1 MRRWRSQVEAAVV
14 EPERRI
20 LVNVDLRR
28 PGAGLFE
35 DRASAFE
42 VEPLGAVDG
51 DGIDVADTQD
61 ARAVLAERVELGRRP
76 ASKAG
81 TSGKSHTVDDDQA
94 RGVDIDAESARAGDI
109 VETPGDPER
118 AACPGAD
125 AGVEGEGD
133 GAGIGVVSA
142 EARELPGE
150 VDAAIEDIVSA
161 LQGDGVTD
169 GDVIEELDARA
180 APIVRR
186 GGNRA
191 AAGCVVVAEAQD
203 AAGDGDRAGPAG
215 IVGGEGEDAGVT
227 LAERAV
233 GVAGESER
241 RGERQ
246 DFVAGDFKGVVRLI
260 EDEGASRGE
269 GIRRAEAHSEEA
281 VRIEGHAVIDRTQSG
296 VGVGSKHAAED
307 VDRLPCPAERI
318 DGTEFEG
325 ARAGLDQA
333 EVARAVVDDAGQDEA
348 GVLEPVGSRADREVG
363 RAAHGGRAGD
373 LEAVAREVRDA
384 HDISSDAQR
393 TLLDDLVARERTA
406 TGAIDGDGGVAGDRD
421 VAADCEFLEGA
432 ASIAVRRDRKTAG
445 DEDGAGVVADVERAE
460 ARLVDDVR
468 RDRRRG
474 VGQGD
479 RQQRIQDGDVPDG
492 RQGRDAIER
501 ERRGAR
507 GGRSKDRITLEGDG
521 IANGP
526 SARGDEAGI
535 GPHREGG
542 STERT
547 RGDHT
552 RERVAVGTDGEA
564 AGGDVHATCEGVG
577 TGELEHTVAGF
588 GDATVLD
595 DRDDVQRRLQRSE
608 RDAVSDMGTNDKRR
622 RWLGSEVEDTVGE
635 RR

>member
-1 MRRWRSQVEAAVV
+1 M
-14 EPERRI
+14 
-20 LVNVDLRR
+20 
-28 PGAGLFE
+28 
-35 DRASAFE
+35 
-42 VEPLGAVDG
+42 
-51 DGIDVADTQD
+51 
-61 ARAVLAERVELGRRP
+61 
-76 ASKAG
+76 
-81 TSGKSHTVDDDQA
+81 
-94 RGVDIDAESARAGDI
+94 
-109 VETPGDPER
+109 
-118 AACPGAD
+118 
-125 AGVEGEGD
+125 
-133 GAGIGVVSA
+133 
-142 EARELPGE
+142 
-150 VDAAIEDIVSA
+150 
-161 LQGDGVTD
+161 
-169 GDVIEELDARA
+169 
-180 APIVRR
+180 
-186 GGNRA
+186 
-191 AAGCVVVAEAQD
+191 AEAQD

-260 EDEGASRGE
+260 EDEATAGGE

-281 VRIEGHAVIDRTQSG
+281 VRIEGHAVIDRTQGG

-318 DGTEFEG
+318 DAAEFEG
-325 ARAGLDQA
+325 TGAGLDQA
-333 EVARAVVDDAGQDEA
+333 EVGDTVVDDAGQDEA

-363 RAAHGGRAGD
+363 RSAHGGRAGD
-373 LEAVAREVRDA
+373 LEAVAKEIRHA
-384 HDISSDAQR
+384 HDVSGDVHR
-393 TLLDDLVARERTA
+393 TLLDDLIARERTA
-406 TGAIDGDGGVAGDRD
+406 AGAIDGDRGVAGDRD
-421 VAADCEFLEGA
+421 VAPDGELLKGA
-432 ASIAVRRDRKTAG
+432 ALVAVGGDRNAAG
-445 DEDGAGVVADVERAE
+445 DEDGTGVLADVDRAE
-460 ARLVDDVR
+460 TRLVDDIGT
-468 RDRRRG
+468 DRRRG

-492 RQGRDAIER
+492 RQGRDAVER

-507 GGRSKDRITLEGDG
+507 GGRSEERITLEGDG

-608 RDAVSDMGTNDKRR
+608 RDAVGDVRTDDEGSAG
-622 RWLGSEVEDTVGE
+622 LASEVEDTVGE